1 MTKSSRTYLGLESMQ
16 CLSYPQTFPTTSA
29 GRGSL
34 LRIRWLCSRC
44 SVSSRREHHQ
54 PRPVQSAA
62 GCLSDQ
68 NCSTGQSSSL
78 GDKQSPPFWETN
90 WLWKSRV
97 CRARLQGKIEKEAG
111 MGHGKECGIKMEG
124 EKDGKEE

>member
-1 MTKSSRTYLGLESMQ
+1 MTKSSRTYLGLESMK

-29 GRGSL
+29 ATAPCPVSGGSAPAA
-34 LRIRWLCSRC
+34 
-44 SVSSRREHHQ
+44 VSSRREHRQ

-78 GDKQSPPFWETN
+78 GDKPSLPFWETN

-111 MGHGKECGIKMEG
+111 MGHGREHGIKMEG